1 MGPVAVLA
9 DIHGNLAAL
18 EAVLAALRPVKPRA
32 YLVLGDVFGELGQA
46 LPVLERLREM
56 KAICL
61 MGNRERDMAAFAR
74 GKKPAWQGALQLA
87 ALTES
92 AGELGPQMA

>member
-46 LPVLERLREM
+46 LPVLEM
-56 KAICL
+56 CI
-61 MGNRERDMAAFAR
+61 RDSYTTSYQFSVR
-74 GKKPAWQGALQLA
+74 
-87 ALTES
+87 
-92 AGELGPQMA
+92 

>member
-46 LPVLERLREM
+46 LPVL
-56 KAICL
+56 
-61 MGNRERDMAAFAR
+61 
-74 GKKPAWQGALQLA
+74 
-87 ALTES
+87 
-92 AGELGPQMA
+92 